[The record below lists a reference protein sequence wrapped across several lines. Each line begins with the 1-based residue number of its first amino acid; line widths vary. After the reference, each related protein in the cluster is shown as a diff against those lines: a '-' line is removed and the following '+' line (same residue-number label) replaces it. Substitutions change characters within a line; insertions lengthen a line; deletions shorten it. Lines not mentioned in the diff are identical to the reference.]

1 MPSDRPAPD
10 AVSDPTFALPQTR
23 RFIAAL
29 AKPTPLRL
37 QPRLRSVADHGPTER
52 WQHATRRLEVTD
64 AAGVLAARVVE
75 EHGLDRLHLS
85 GAIDVALRDGG
96 LRLRADYQA
105 AHLEQRITAHYAP
118 SAGAGGG
125 YRPYER
131 SDAEEAAYRRWRQAV
146 RAVGIMD
153 SKIVLAVCCHDQMPT
168 SVSLASLQRGLKQ
181 LACFYGLLR
190 ADGAA
195 GAKP

>member
-1 MPSDRPAPD
+1 MPSDRPTADTAFEP
-10 AVSDPTFALPQTR
+10 VSPLPQTR
-23 RFIAAL
+23 RFTAAL
-29 AKPTPLRL
+29 AKPMPIRL
-37 QPRLRSVADHGPTER
+37 QPRLRPVADHGPTER
-52 WQHATRRLEVTD
+52 WQHATRRLEVTE
-64 AAGVLAARVVE
+64 AAGVLAARVLE

-85 GAIDVALRDGG
+85 GVIDASSRDGG

-153 SKIVLAVCCHDQMPT
+153 SKVVLAVCCHDQMPPAA
-168 SVSLASLQRGLKQ
+168 SRASLQRGLQQ
-181 LACFYGLLR
+181 LALFYGLIR
-190 ADGAA
+190 RESNN
-195 GAKP
+195 AKP